1 MKRSHA
7 IALAGVVLLLAPAL
21 AAQEAKPGKS
31 LDELLREVQAGRQQE
46 QELNRRREE
55 EFRRRKAEQQALLGQ
70 AEGERA
76 RLEARSA
83 ELERVFQENERTL
96 AVLDEQLRGRLGSL
110 GELFGVVRQVAGDTR
125 SVVEG
130 SIASAQHPGRAAPL
144 DAIAQSRKLPA
155 IEQLE
160 ELWYRLQHE
169 MTESGKVVRFRAP
182 VVLPDG
188 SHEEREVVRVGVFSA
203 LSDGEFLVYQA
214 PKEGASEG
222 SLALL
227 PRQPGGRF
235 TRAADDFAEASD
247 GREDAPIDPSKGS
260 ILGLLVQAPTA
271 RERIDQGG
279 PVGYTIIVLGIVG
292 GALAVWRFLAL
303 SAVGRR
309 VAAQARQERG
319 SPDNPLGRLMQVYEA
334 NPGVATE
341 TLELRLDEA
350 VMRELPP
357 LERALTTIRVISV
370 VAPLLGL
377 LGTVTG
383 MIKTFQVITL
393 FGTGDPKMM
402 AAGIAEALV
411 TTMLGLIVAIPL
423 TFLHSLVSDRSKAV
437 TEVLDEQAA
446 GMIARRAEAPA
457 A

>member
-1 MKRSHA
+1 MRRLRTFV
-7 IALAGVVLLLAPAL
+7 LAPLLVLLASPL
-21 AAQEAKPGKS
+21 AAQEAKPAKS

-46 QELNRRREE
+46 QALNRRREE
-55 EFRRRKAEQQALLGQ
+55 EFRRRKAEQQALLQ
-70 AEGERA
+70 RAESERA

-83 ELERVFQENERTL
+83 ELERVFQENERAL

-130 SIASAQHPGRAAPL
+130 SIVSAQHPGRAAPL
-144 DAIAQSRKLPA
+144 EAIAQSRKLPTIA
-155 IEQLE
+155 ELR

-169 MTESGKVVRFRAP
+169 MTEAGKVVRFRAP

-188 SHEEREVVRVGVFSA
+188 THEEREVVRVGVFSA
-203 LSDGEFLVYQA
+203 LSDGQFLVFQA
-214 PKEGASEG
+214 PQEAESEG

-235 TRAADDFAEASD
+235 LRAADDFAEATD
-247 GREDAPIDPSKGS
+247 GREDAPLDPSKGS

-279 PVGYTIIVLGIVG
+279 LVGYTIIVLGIAG

-303 SAVGRR
+303 MAVGRR
-309 VAAQARQERG
+309 VSAQAKQERG
-319 SPDNPLGRLMQVYEA
+319 AADNPLGRVMQVYEA
-334 NPGVATE
+334 DPGLDTE

-357 LERALTTIRVISV
+357 LERGLTTIRVISV

-446 GMIARRAEAPA
+446 GMIARRAEASA

>member
-1 MKRSHA
+1 MRA
-7 IALAGVVLLLAPAL
+7 VRTILLGTALALLALPG
-21 AAQEAKPGKS
+21 AAQEAKPAKS

-46 QELNRRREE
+46 QERNRQREE
-55 EFRRRKAEQQALLGQ
+55 EFRRQKAEQQALLAR
-70 AEGERA
+70 AESEVA

-83 ELERVFQENERTL
+83 ELERVFQENERSL

-130 SIASAQHPGRAAPL
+130 SITSAQHPGRAAPL
-144 DAIAQSRKLPA
+144 DAIAQSRKLPT

-160 ELWYRLQHE
+160 DLWYKLQHE
-169 MTESGKVVRFRAP
+169 MTEAGKVVRFRAP

-188 SHEEREVVRVGVFSA
+188 THEEREVVRVGVFSA

-214 PKEGASEG
+214 PKEGESEG

-235 TRAADDFAEASD
+235 TRAADDFAESTE
-247 GREDAPIDPSKGS
+247 GSEDAPIDPSKGS

-271 RERIDQGG
+271 SERIAQGG
-279 PVGYTIIVLGIVG
+279 AVGYVIVVLGLVG
-292 GALAVWRFLAL
+292 GALAVWRFVAL
-303 SAVGRR
+303 TAVGRS
-309 VAAQARQERG
+309 VAAQAKQERG
-319 SPDNPLGRLMQVYEA
+319 SADNPLGRVMQVYEA
-334 NPGVATE
+334 NPGVDTE
-341 TLELRLDEA
+341 TLSLRLDEA

-357 LERALTTIRVISV
+357 LERGLTTIRVISV

-423 TFLHSLVSDRSKAV
+423 TFLHSLVTDRSKAV

-446 GMIARRAEAPA
+446 GMIARRAEASA

>member
-1 MKRSHA
+1 MRGIHA
-7 IALAGVVLLLAPAL
+7 IALAAVVLLFAPAL
-21 AAQEAKPGKS
+21 AAPEARPEKS
-31 LDELLREVQAGRQQE
+31 LDELLREVQAGRAQE

-55 EFRRRKAEQQALLGQ
+55 EFRRRKAEQQALLSQ
-70 AEGERA
+70 AEAERA

-83 ELERVFQENERTL
+83 ELERVFQENERAL

-130 SIASAQHPGRAAPL
+130 SIASAEHPGRAAPL
-144 DAIAQSRKLPA
+144 DAIAQSRKLPT

-160 ELWYRLQHE
+160 DLWYRLQHE
-169 MTESGKVVRFRAP
+169 MTEAGKVVRFRAP

-188 SHEEREVVRVGVFSA
+188 SHEEREVVRIGVFSA
-203 LSDGEFLVYQA
+203 ISDGEFLVYQA
-214 PKEGASEG
+214 PKEGESEG
-222 SLALL
+222 SLALM
-227 PRQPGGRF
+227 PRQPGSRF
-235 TRAADDFAEASD
+235 LRAADDFAEARD

-279 PVGYTIIVLGIVG
+279 PVGYTIIVLGIAG
-292 GALAVWRFLAL
+292 GAVAVWRFFAL
-303 SAVGRR
+303 TAVGRR
-309 VAAQARQERG
+309 VAAQAKQQHG
-319 SPDNPLGRLMQVYEA
+319 GADNPLGRLMQVYEA
-334 NPGVATE
+334 NPGVDTE

-357 LERALTTIRVISV
+357 LERGLTTIRVISV

-446 GMIARRAEAPA
+446 GMIARRAEASA

>member
-1 MKRSHA
+1 MSALRA
-7 IALAGVVLLLAPAL
+7 AVIAWLALLALPA
-21 AAQEAKPGKS
+21 AGQEARPTKS
-31 LDELLREVQAGRQQE
+31 LEDLLREVRAGRQQE

-55 EFRRRKAEQQALLGQ
+55 EFRRKQAEQQALLQ
-70 AEGERA
+70 RAEAERA

-83 ELERVFQENERTL
+83 ELERIFQANEREL
-96 AVLDEQLRGRLGSL
+96 AVLDEQLRERLGSL

-125 SVVEG
+125 SVVEN
-130 SIASAQHPGRAAPL
+130 SVVSAQYPGRAAPL
-144 DAIAQSRKLPA
+144 DSIAQSRKLPTLDH
-155 IEQLE
+155 LE
-160 ELWYRLQHE
+160 DLWYQLQHE
-169 MTESGKVVRFRAP
+169 MTHSGDVVRFRAP

-188 SHEEREVVRVGVFSA
+188 NHEDREVVRIGVFSA
-203 LSDGEFLVYQA
+203 ISDGEFLVYNP

-235 TRAADDFAEASD
+235 LRAADDFEEETE
-247 GREDAPIDPSKGS
+247 GVEDAPIDPSRGS
-260 ILGLLVQAPTA
+260 ILGLLVQEPTT
-271 RERIDQGG
+271 RERVDQGG
-279 PVGYTIIVLGIVG
+279 LVGYTIILLGVLG
-292 GALAVWRFLAL
+292 GALAIWRFVVLL
-303 SAVGRR
+303 GVGAR
-309 VAAQARQERG
+309 VRAQAQQRRG
-319 SPDNPLGRLMQVYEA
+319 SGDNPLGRVMQVYEA
-334 NPGVATE
+334 NPDADTE
-341 TLELRLDEA
+341 TLELRLDEV
-350 VMRELPP
+350 VMREMPA
-357 LERALTTIRVISV
+357 LERGLTTIRVISV

-437 TEVLDEQAA
+437 MEVLDEQAA
-446 GMIARRAEAPA
+446 GMIARRAEAGG
-457 A
+457 

>member
-1 MKRSHA
+1 MKRLHPF
-7 IALAGVVLLLAPAL
+7 ALACVALLLAPAV
-21 AAQEAKPGKS
+21 AAQEGGPARS
-31 LDELLREVQAGRQQE
+31 LDDLLREVQAGRAQE

-55 EFRRRKAEQQALLGQ
+55 EFRRQKAEQQALLAR

-83 ELERVFQENERTL
+83 ELERIFQENERAL

-125 SVVEG
+125 SVVET

-144 DAIAQSRKLPA
+144 DEIAQSRKLPTV
-155 IEQLE
+155 EQLKD
-160 ELWYRLQHE
+160 LWYRLQHE

-182 VVLPDG
+182 VTLPDG

-203 LSDGEFLVYQA
+203 VSDGQFLVYQA
-214 PKEGASEG
+214 PKEGQLEG

-235 TRAADDFAEASD
+235 LRAADDFAEATD

-271 RERIDQGG
+271 SERIDQGG
-279 PVGYTIIVLGIVG
+279 PVGYTIILLGIVG

-303 SAVGRR
+303 TATGRR
-309 VAAQARQERG
+309 VAAQAKQERG
-319 SPDNPLGRLMQVYEA
+319 SPDNPLGRLMQVYES
-334 NPGVATE
+334 NPGVDTE

-446 GMIARRAEAPA
+446 GMIARRAEAA
-457 A
+457 AS